1 MDYIAQTLDLKV
13 TYIPWDGANNMPYLI
28 TDRYEIQKVA
38 IGTAT
43 AWMLKLKVEFPSV
56 NTIQKHIARIQRA
69 EQYPAFLVLDSI
81 SKYRRDALIKAHIPF
96 VVPGKQLYLPFLGV
110 ALNERCD
117 SEAEN
122 TEKLLPSAQ
131 AIFFYYLYSKQDRI
145 YINDAVKDLQ
155 YSAMSVSRAA
165 KQLVQTGL
173 FEECKEGVQKLIIAR
188 YDRKEMFERMRPLMI
203 DPVKRRIYI
212 ALEDI
217 PPQCCLAGYSAMA
230 RYTMLNA
237 PALTCYAADVGAKLK
252 GAAGLTDADH
262 QAEVEIWKYDPTVL
276 CKGNCVDPLSLIV
289 SLQEN
294 PDERTEEAI
303 EELLEK
309 FWEE

>member
-1 MDYIAQTLDLKV
+1 MDYIGMTLGLKV
-13 TYIPWDGANNMPYLI
+13 TDIPWDGASNMPYLI
-28 TDRYEIQKVA
+28 TDRYDIQKIA
-38 IGTAT
+38 IGTVT
-43 AWMLKLKVEFPSV
+43 TWMLKLKVDFPSV
-56 NTIQKHIARIQRA
+56 GTIQKHIARIQKT
-69 EQYPAFLVLDSI
+69 EQHPAFLVFENL

-96 VVPGKQLYLPFLGV
+96 VVPGKQLYLPFMGV

-117 SEAEN
+117 SVVESI
-122 TEKLLPSAQ
+122 EKLLPSAQ

-173 FEECKEGVQKLIIAR
+173 FDECKEGVQKLLIAR
-188 YDRKEMFERMRPLMI
+188 YDRKEMFEQMRPLMI

-217 PPQCCLAGYSAMA
+217 PAQCCLAGYSAMA
-230 RYTMLNA
+230 HYTMLNV
-237 PALTCYAADVGAKLK
+237 PVLTCYAADVGAKLK

-262 QAEVEIWKYDPTVL
+262 QAQVEIWKYDPAVL
-276 CKGNCVDPLSLIV
+276 SKGNCVDPLSLIM
-289 SLQEN
+289 SLREK

>member
-1 MDYIAQTLDLKV
+1 MDYIGQTLGLKV

-38 IGTAT
+38 IGTVT
-43 AWMLKLKVEFPSV
+43 AWMITLKVEFPSV
-56 NTIQKHIARIQRA
+56 GTIKKHIARIQKA
-69 EQYPAFLVLDSI
+69 EPYPAFLVLDRV

-117 SEAEN
+117 SEAES

-131 AIFFYYLYSKQDRI
+131 AIFFYYLYGKQDRI
-145 YINDAVKDLQ
+145 YISDAVKDLP

-173 FEECKEGVQKLIIAR
+173 FEECKEGVQKLLITR
-188 YDRKEMFERMRPLMI
+188 YNRKEMFEQMRPLMI

-212 ALEDI
+212 VLEDI
-217 PPQCCLAGYSAMA
+217 PVQCCLAGYSAMA
-230 RYTMLNA
+230 HYTMLNV

-252 GAAGLTDADH
+252 GAAVLTDADH
-262 QAEVEIWKYDPTVL
+262 QAQVEIWKYDPAIL

>member
-173 FEECKEGVQKLIIAR
+173 FEERKEGVQKLIIAR

-212 ALEDI
+212 ALEEI
-217 PPQCCLAGYSAMA
+217 PAQCCLAGYSAMA
-230 RYTMLNA
+230 HYTMLNA

-262 QAEVEIWKYDPTVL
+262 QAEVEIWKYDPIVL